1 MENDSN
7 YENTE
12 MFLPSQFGWLPYRLY
27 SYARGMGGGGKKPKR
42 CYICSWCCN
51 RKEQCVYNPPPLC
64 LLQSATVTQLT
75 RRQLKRDNGNKW
87 KQIFIPFFNLFENL
101 LVTFYLMELTAVY
114 NINKTMIV
122 KNTQSTIQP
131 LFDIYANI
139 WGTSVIIFSFFLGK
153 PVGVWDML
161 NGLPF

>member
-1 MENDSN
+1 
-7 YENTE
+7 
-12 MFLPSQFGWLPYRLY
+12 
-27 SYARGMGGGGKKPKR
+27 
-42 CYICSWCCN
+42 
-51 RKEQCVYNPPPLC
+51 
-64 LLQSATVTQLT
+64 
-75 RRQLKRDNGNKW
+75 
-87 KQIFIPFFNLFENL
+87 
-101 LVTFYLMELTAVY
+101 MELKAVY